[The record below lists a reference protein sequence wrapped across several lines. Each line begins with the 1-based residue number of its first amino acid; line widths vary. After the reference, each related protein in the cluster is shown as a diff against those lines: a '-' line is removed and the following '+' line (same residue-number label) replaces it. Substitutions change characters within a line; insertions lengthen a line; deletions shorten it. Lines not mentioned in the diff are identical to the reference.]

1 MNNVVQFGAPLGS
14 VFDNASKRAVQ
25 IRCMGTAHAAHE
37 LAPDVKTN
45 ARACLIKVT
54 AAEIQRALDA
64 GAPLITLVRSTDLAT
79 KIGAAAT
86 AELGIKMEV
95 ESVMLGMS
103 DEDAQAIAQVAI
115 AQAPPPQPTA
125 RSCPQCGAPAGGK
138 FCQSCGAAQTQAAP
152 APAPA
157 PSAQTS
163 VEPPPGEYLTSGINR
178 PIAAGARV
186 TVHPNHCF
194 VGFVNGAIA
203 CNLQAG
209 VHVLPQACDSGVYIR
224 LAGLHFARTM
234 SVRGHGRMEL
244 RGAMYMQDPVQAFR
258 SMQTIDE
265 SYVGILEIVL
275 GRSADQAA
283 QTAGDERQLCL
294 GTAHLYAQAPEA
306 IAGTVVVL
314 ESMRPVSA

>member
-1 MNNVVQFGAPLGS
+1 MNNVQFGAPLGS
-14 VFDNASKRAVQ
+14 VFDNASKRSVQ
-25 IRCMGTAHAAHE
+25 IRCMGTARAAHE
-37 LAPDVKTN
+37 LAPDVKKN

-64 GAPLITLVRSTDLAT
+64 GAPLITLIRSADLAT
-79 KIGAAAT
+79 KVGAAAT
-86 AELGIKMEV
+86 AELGIGMQV

-115 AQAPPPQPTA
+115 AQAPPPQPTVRA
-125 RSCPQCGAPAGGK
+125 CPQCGAPAGGK
-138 FCQSCGAAQTQAAP
+138 FCQSCGAAQGQAAP
-152 APAPA
+152 PAPA

-163 VEPPPGEYLTSGINR
+163 VEPPQGEYLASGINH

-194 VGFVNGAIA
+194 VGFVNGAVA

-209 VHVLPQACDSGVYIR
+209 VHVLQQACDSGVYIR
-224 LAGLHFARTM
+224 LAGLHFVKTM
-234 SVRGHGRMEL
+234 SVCGHGQMEV
-244 RGAMYMQDPVQAFR
+244 RGAMYMQDPVRAFR

-265 SYVGILEIVL
+265 SYLGILEIVL
-275 GRSADQAA
+275 GRCADQAA

-294 GTAHLYAQAPEA
+294 GTAHLYSQAPEA

-314 ESMRPVSA
+314 ESMRRVSA